1 MPFFSIKPDGGT
13 QAGPGHGWR
22 MVALLLAS
30 GAMSVL
36 VALTNGNLLA
46 VPAGC
51 VALLFLV
58 LLVRDLAL
66 GIYVLLAAA
75 LVLDQF
81 LVIGIDSAF
90 SLDSIK
96 FFLNLNSTTG
106 LRALVFNPVELVMVL
121 VMAGWFLRATI
132 TREWRLYP
140 VPNMGVACLFLLMLV
155 FFTSYG
161 LLRGGGDWKA
171 ALWEI
176 RPLYYL
182 CFTYFLASQTLRT
195 PQQVR
200 ICVWI
205 VILGLA
211 FRGCQGC
218 WRYFITLHGDLGML
232 RAILGHEDSLFLVT
246 GFVLLAA
253 FWFLGYRGRE
263 TTVLFWSALPCLLTF
278 VWNQRRVTYGVL
290 ILCLG
295 GVVALLP
302 RPQLRRAMYVVIP
315 AVILFAV
322 YTAALWNGS
331 GAKAM
336 PAQKIKSIFVK
347 QAGTADDSSNEW
359 RKLELLN
366 LRATVRAYP
375 QGIGFGQKYLVVVPY
390 ADIGELFPL
399 WNYIPHCAIYWV
411 WVKTGFVGFAIFWL
425 FFGVALVQSLIDYRA
440 IRNPYYKAL
449 TLTVMMF
456 IVGQLVV
463 AYYDLQIT
471 YYRNMIYLGIA
482 MALGATVRRLDEAL
496 TTAQA
501 QNGEHGQ

>member
-1 MPFFSIKPDGGT
+1 MTCLRVGG
-13 QAGPGHGWR
+13 
-22 MVALLLAS
+22 LLLAS
-30 GAMSVL
+30 GVMAGV
-36 VALTNGNLLA
+36 VALTNGN
-46 VPAGC
+46 VCSIPAGC
-51 VALLFLV
+51 LAVLFVV
-58 LLVRDLAL
+58 LLVRHLEL

-75 LVLDQF
+75 MVFDQF
-81 LVIGIDSAF
+81 LVIGIDSPFAI
-90 SLDSIK
+90 DSIK

-106 LRALVFNPVELVMVL
+106 VRALVFNPVELVLVLAMV
-121 VMAGWFLRATI
+121 GWSLRATVS
-132 TREWRLYP
+132 REWHLYR
-140 VPNMGVACLFLLMLV
+140 VPNMGVAGVFLLMLT
-155 FFTSYG
+155 FFTGYG
-161 LLRGGGDWKA
+161 LSRGGGDWKA
-171 ALWEI
+171 ALWEV

-182 CFTYFLASQTLRT
+182 CFTYILAVQAIRT
-195 PQQVR
+195 PPQVR

-205 VILGLA
+205 IILGLA

-218 WRYFITLHGDLGML
+218 WRYFITLHGDLGTL

-263 TTVLFWSALPCLLTF
+263 TLVLLLSALPCLLTF

-302 RPQLRRAMYVVIP
+302 RAQLRRAMYVVIP
-315 AVILFAV
+315 AMILLAV
-322 YTAALWNGS
+322 YTAAFWNGY
-331 GAKAM
+331 GTKAM

-366 LRATVRAYP
+366 LRATVRAFP

-390 ADIGELFPL
+390 PDIGELFPL
-399 WNYIPHCAIYWV
+399 WNYIPHCAIYWI
-411 WVKTGFVGFAIFWL
+411 WVKTGFVGFAVFWL
-425 FFGVALVQSLIDYRA
+425 FFGVAIVQALIDYRA
-440 IRNPYYKAL
+440 MRNPYYKAL
-449 TLTVMMF
+449 SMTVLMF
-456 IVGQLVV
+456 LVGQLVV

-482 MALGATVRRLDEAL
+482 MALGATVRRLDEAQAK
-496 TTAQA
+496 AQTEKEA
-501 QNGEHGQ
+501 HGQ